1 MMSRKNSG
9 GDRIAYVNSPELM
22 PPAGHYSHACVVAD
36 MAYVSGQLPINN
48 NGAPLSD
55 QPFEIQAKQVL
66 ANLDACLAAAGTDRS
81 RLIQVRVYMTD
92 MSLWSA
98 FNDIYGVWIGSLRPA
113 RAVAGV
119 SSLHYGALLEIE
131 ATAIVGQSG

>member
-1 MMSRKNSG
+1 MSRKNSS

-36 MAYVSGQLPINN
+36 VAYVSGQLPIDNS
-48 NGAPLSD
+48 GTPLSD
-55 QPFEIQAKQVL
+55 RPFEVQVKQVL

-81 RLIQVRVYMTD
+81 RLVQVRVYLTD
-92 MSLWSA
+92 MALWPS
-98 FNDIYGVWIGSLRPA
+98 FNEIYGAWIGNVRPA

-131 ATAIVGQSG
+131 ATAIVR

>member
-1 MMSRKNSG
+1 MTRKNSSN
-9 GDRIAYVNSPELM
+9 DRIAYVNSPELM

-36 MAYVSGQLPINN
+36 MAYISGQLPIDNS
-48 NGAPLSD
+48 GTSLSD
-55 QPFEIQAKQVL
+55 QPFEKQVRQVL

-81 RLIQVRVYMTD
+81 RLVQVRVYITD
-92 MSLWSA
+92 MALWSS
-98 FNDIYGVWIGSLRPA
+98 FNEIYGAWVGNVRPA

-131 ATAIVGQSG
+131 ATAIVG